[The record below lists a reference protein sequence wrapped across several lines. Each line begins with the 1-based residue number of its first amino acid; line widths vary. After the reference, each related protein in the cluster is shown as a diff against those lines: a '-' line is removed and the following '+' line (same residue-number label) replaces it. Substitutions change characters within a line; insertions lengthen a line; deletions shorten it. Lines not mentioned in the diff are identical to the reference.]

1 MKQFNLEEYLAN
13 PSRKVVTRE
22 GRSARIICTDAKEG
36 YPVVALITLEGEHG
50 GYEKPETYTKDGR
63 CYVGIQTDLDLFFAI
78 EKREGWVNI
87 YRDTTIGG
95 IAFYKYIY
103 LSEEEAKRN
112 SGSGVIATAKIEWE
126 E

>member
-1 MKQFNLEEYLAN
+1 MEKFNLEKYLAN

-36 YPVVALITLEGEHG
+36 YPVVALIALEGKHG

-63 CYVGIQTDLDLFFAI
+63 CYSLVQTDLDLFFTP
-78 EKREGWVNI
+78 EKHEGWTNV
-87 YRDTTIGG
+87 YRGLVSG
-95 IAFYKYIY
+95 ELYCANVYER
-103 LSEEEAKRN
+103 EEFAKKAGE
-112 SGSGVIATAKIEWE
+112 GSIATVKIEWE

>member
-1 MKQFNLEEYLAN
+1 MEQFSLEEYIAN
-13 PSRKVVTRE
+13 PSKKVVTRE

-36 YPVVALITLEGEHG
+36 YPVVALIALEGEHG

-87 YRDTTIGG
+87 YRDATIGG

-103 LSEEEAKRN
+103 PSEEEAKRN
-112 SGSGVIATAKIEWE
+112 SGPGVIATAKIE
-126 E
+126 

>member
-1 MKQFNLEEYLAN
+1 MKQFSLEEYIAN
-13 PSRKVVTRE
+13 PSKKVVTRE

-36 YPVVALITLEGEHG
+36 YPVVALIALEGEHG

-63 CYVGIQTDLDLFFAI
+63 CYAGIPTDLDLFFVI

-112 SGSGVIATAKIEWE
+112 SGPGVIATAKIKWE

>member
-1 MKQFNLEEYLAN
+1 MKQFSLEEYLKN

-36 YPVVALITLEGEHG
+36 YPVVALIALEGKHG

-63 CYVGIQTDLDLFFAI
+63 CYSLVQTDLDLFFAA
-78 EKREGWVNI
+78 EKHEGWINVNRCAIGEGLYCSSQI
-87 YRDTTIGG
+87 YQSQEDAITNTSVT
-95 IAFYKYIY
+95 A
-103 LSEEEAKRN
+103 
-112 SGSGVIATAKIEWE
+112 IATVKIEWE